1 MRDHRRRFIAIS
13 RSDYD
18 DMVSQL
24 AACRSRSSLA
34 VTLSSISF
42 VISCSCMLYMLV
54 NL

>member
-1 MRDHRRRFIAIS
+1 MKDHRRRLIAIS
-13 RSDYD
+13 KRDYD

-24 AACRSRSSLA
+24 AVCRSRSNVA

-42 VISCSCMLYMLV
+42 VISCSCMFYMLV